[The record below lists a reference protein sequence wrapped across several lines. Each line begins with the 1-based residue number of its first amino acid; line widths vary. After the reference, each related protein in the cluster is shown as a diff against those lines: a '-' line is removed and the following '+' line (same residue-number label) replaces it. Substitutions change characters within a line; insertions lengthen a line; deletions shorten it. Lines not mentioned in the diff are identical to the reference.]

1 MNAVVNTLRA
11 QVESLPPL
19 DRVHL
24 IEFLQESLDQGDKD
38 VEAAWAE
45 EAEDRLAALER
56 GELALEDEP
65 EVLRRLKARHP

>member
-1 MNAVVNTLRA
+1 MNMIVNSLRA

-24 IEFLQESLDQGDKD
+24 IEFLQESLDQGDKL

-56 GELALEDEP
+56 GELTLEAEP
-65 EVLRRLKARHP
+65 EVLRQFKTQHP